1 MATAGKLALVGVAE
15 SCDCAC
21 GVGAGVPLPPAFD
34 PLTTP
39 AHPLPII
46 EAASTIVTN
55 SGSTFA
61 KKTHGIMATAGSE

>member
-15 SCDCAC
+15 SDCAC

-46 EAASTIVTN
+46 ETASSTIVTKQFDILLT
-55 SGSTFA
+55 SDLWFF
-61 KKTHGIMATAGSE
+61 IVW